1 MKYKICEN
9 MNSVQQQCEH
19 HYLKV
24 LIESFHLSGY
34 TFRFCWTVQDLEVAL
49 VEFTFG
55 SERVN
60 SK

>member
-1 MKYKICEN
+1 

-24 LIESFHLSGY
+24 LIESFHLSDY